1 MRSRPAE
8 LALVLA
14 LLAVLSAFPRSASD
28 KPAKPAKQDEE
39 QSLRDSLAEA
49 GSSEV
54 DFIRALELHL
64 AKFPGTSRRPEIERA
79 ILKSA
84 IEAKDEKRIID
95 YGQRV
100 LNRESVELKTLEA
113 VTRTMLASG
122 EPANYSKSLEYAR
135 RYEDAVREFEKS
147 PVPGHA
153 SPARWREDA
162 DRAYAR
168 AYVMEARAAGLL
180 GRNSE
185 ALELA
190 RKSYSAFPSAEGA
203 REIARSLVR
212 SGNQQEG
219 IRYFA
224 EAFTI
229 PDPRNR
235 DADRAGDRARMGDLY
250 RALKGSEAGLGDII
264 LEAYDRT
271 TQLIRERE
279 LKLKAL
285 DPNARL
291 TNAMEFTLTGL
302 DGGKLP
308 LVSLKGKVVVM
319 DFWATWCGPCR
330 VQHGLY
336 EQVKANFKDRP
347 DVVFLSVNTDEDRD
361 VVPDFLV
368 ENHWDRK
375 VYFED
380 GLSAAL
386 QITSIPTSILINRR
400 GEIESR
406 MNGFVPHRFV
416 DQLTGRIQQALAQ

>member
-1 MRSRPAE
+1 MGSRPAE
-8 LALVLA
+8 VASVLA
-14 LLAVLSAFPRSASD
+14 LLVALSAAQCFASD
-28 KPAKPAKQDEE
+28 KPKPAKPDEE
-39 QSLRDSLAEA
+39 ESLRELLAEA

-54 DFIRALELHL
+54 DFIRALERHL
-64 AKFPGTSRRPEIERA
+64 ARFSDTSRRPEIERA

-84 IEAKDEKRIID
+84 IEAKDEKRTID
-95 YGQRV
+95 YGRRV

-113 VTRTMLASG
+113 VTRTLLSSA
-122 EPANYSKSLEYAR
+122 EPANYSKAFEYAH

-147 PVPGHA
+147 PAPGHA
-153 SPARWREDA
+153 SLAHWREDV

-180 GRNSE
+180 GRPE

-190 RKSYSAFPSAEGA
+190 RKSYDACPSAEGA

-212 SGNQQEG
+212 SGNQQEA

-224 EAFTI
+224 EAFTM

-235 DADRAGDRARMGDLY
+235 DADRAGDRARMGELY
-250 RALKGSEAGLGDII
+250 RALKGSETGLGDVI

-291 TNAMEFTLTGL
+291 TDPMEFTLTGL

-308 LVSLKGKVVVM
+308 LASLKGKVVVM

-330 VQHGLY
+330 IQHGLY
-336 EQVKANFKDRP
+336 EQVKAKFKDRA

-361 VVPDFLV
+361 VVPDFLA

-386 QITSIPTSILINRR
+386 QISSIPTSILINRR
-400 GEIESR
+400 GAIESR
-406 MNGFVPHRFV
+406 MNGFLPQRFV
-416 DQLTGRIQQALAQ
+416 EQLIGRIGQALAQ